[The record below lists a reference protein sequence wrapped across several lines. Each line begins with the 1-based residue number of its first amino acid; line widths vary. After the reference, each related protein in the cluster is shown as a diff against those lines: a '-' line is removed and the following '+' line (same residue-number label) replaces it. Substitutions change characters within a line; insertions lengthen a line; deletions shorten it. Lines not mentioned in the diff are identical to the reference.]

1 MTRLPQ
7 PKTSKKMLRER
18 LKKLKLRN
26 RELTQIVQDLR
37 AKIMDHST
45 INVKNERNADE
56 VNIMVN
62 GDSR

>member
-7 PKTSKKMLRER
+7 PKTSKRMLRER

-26 RELTQIVQDLR
+26 GELTQIVLVLR